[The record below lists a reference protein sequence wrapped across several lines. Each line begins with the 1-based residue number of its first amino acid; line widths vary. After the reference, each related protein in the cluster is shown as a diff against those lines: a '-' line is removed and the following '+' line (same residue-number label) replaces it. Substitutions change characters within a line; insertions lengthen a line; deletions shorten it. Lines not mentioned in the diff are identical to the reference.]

1 MSKPLRHALIVWCW
15 LQGVWH
21 ARGAPCRSGK
31 GAGGKN
37 NYVEFSEK
45 DVTVVNY
52 TTCPLED
59 DNVQSVT
66 TSVFTR
72 KYGGGT
78 RINIR
83 TKEREAKK
91 GVADCFNKD
100 LSANQMTAV
109 SSDGQPQKLNFAINA
124 DLDFNGV
131 KCSLRIG
138 QGSNWRGNN
147 WWIGGSQCN
156 TIKNSDMCCRC
167 GSTTLS
173 VQALSN
179 MLFDMATGLDN
190 PKLDCSWAP
199 PA

>member
-1 MSKPLRHALIVWCW
+1 MPEAHHA
-15 LQGVWH
+15 
-21 ARGAPCRSGK
+21 AAGK

-37 NYVEFSEK
+37 KDNYVEFIGSSKK
-45 DVTVVNY
+45 DVTVVSY

-66 TSVFTR
+66 TSAFTR
-72 KYGGGT
+72 NIYDGT

-91 GVADCFNKD
+91 GVADCFNKG
-100 LSANQMTAV
+100 LSANQMT
-109 SSDGQPQKLNFAINA
+109 SDDLDGQPQKLNFAINA

-173 VQALSN
+173 VQALDN
-179 MLFDMATGLDN
+179 HEFDVATGLDN
-190 PKLDCSWAP
+190 PNLDCSWAP